1 MPPHWFQILLSLADQ
16 KLHGLAIT
24 KDVLDR
30 TGGSMNLW
38 PAMLYGALK
47 RMTDAGLVEEVDVPA
62 DFTGTGGKP
71 RFYAITSAGRRAC
84 AEEANRLAAFVE
96 VARGKKLIKPA
107 RAGRTR

>member
-16 KLHGLAIT
+16 RLHGLAIT

-30 TGGSMNLW
+30 TGGRMSLW

-47 RMTDAGLVEEVDVPA
+47 RMADNGLVEEVEAPA

-71 RFYAITSAGRRAC
+71 RFYAMTPAGRRAC
-84 AEEANRLAAFVE
+84 AAEANRLAAFVE

-107 RAGRTR
+107 RAGRTS

>member
-30 TGGSMNLW
+30 TAGSMNLW

-47 RMTDAGLVEEVDVPA
+47 RMADAGLVEEVDAPA
-62 DFTGTGGKP
+62 HFTGTGGKP
-71 RFYAITSAGRRAC
+71 RFYAITSSGRRAC

>member
-24 KDVLDR
+24 KDVLER
-30 TGGSMNLW
+30 TSGSMNLW

-47 RMTDAGLVEEVDVPA
+47 RMADAGFVEEVDAPA
-62 DFTGTGGKP
+62 AFMGTGGKP
-71 RFYAITSAGRRAC
+71 RFYAITASGRRAC
-84 AEEANRLAAFVE
+84 ADEANRLAAFVE

-107 RAGRTR
+107 SANRTR

>member
-1 MPPHWFQILLSLADQ
+1 MPPHWFHILLSLADQ

-30 TGGSMNLW
+30 TSGAMNLW

-47 RMTDAGLVEEVDVPA
+47 RMTEAGLVEEVDAPA
-62 DFTGTGGKP
+62 DFSGTGGKP
-71 RFYAITSAGRRAC
+71 RFYAITTAGRRAC
-84 AEEANRLAAFVE
+84 AQEASRLAAFVE

-107 RAGRTR
+107 RAGRVR